1 MAKHLG
7 SIDKLYY
14 GTAGTTVGTGTELK
28 AVKDVKISYSR
39 EDVDVSD
46 RNSGEW
52 GSTIAGKKS
61 CQLTFTYYD
70 TNSGNGDALDTA
82 LEALLSAWHSGTL
95 IAFKAVSASG
105 RGIDADFSI
114 ASVDDDQTNE
124 SAGTY
129 AFTCNVNTDK
139 RQPTALSAVQGSS
152 SQG

>member
-7 SIDKLYY
+7 SIDELYY
-14 GTAGTTVGTGTELK
+14 GVANGSAGQATTLLT

-46 RNSGEW
+46 RASGEW
-52 GSTIAGKKS
+52 GSTIAGRKS

-70 TNSGNGDALDTA
+70 TQSGTDTDAT
-82 LEALLSAWHSGTL
+82 LEALLHAWHTGEL
-95 IAFKAVSASG
+95 VAMKAISKSG
-105 RGIDADFSI
+105 RGIDADFSV

-129 AFTCNVNTDK
+129 AFTMNVNTDL
-139 RQPTALSAVQGSS
+139 RAPTELTSTGSGS
-152 SQG
+152 

>member
-7 SIDKLYY
+7 SIDELYY
-14 GTAGTTVGTGTELK
+14 GVANGSAGQATTLLT

-46 RNSGEW
+46 RASGEW
-52 GSTIAGKKS
+52 GSTIAGRKS

-70 TNSGNGDALDTA
+70 TNSGASGETVDAT
-82 LEALLSAWHSGTL
+82 LEALLHAWHTGEL
-95 IAFKAVSASG
+95 VAMKAVSKSG
-105 RGIDADFSI
+105 RGIDADFSV

-129 AFTCNVNTDK
+129 AFTLNVNTDK
-139 RQPTALSAVQGSS
+139 RVPTELTATGSGS
-152 SQG
+152 

>member
-7 SIDKLYY
+7 SIDELYY
-14 GTAGTTVGTGTELK
+14 GVANGSAGQATTKLT

-39 EDVDVSD
+39 EEVDVSD
-46 RNSGEW
+46 RASGEW

-70 TNSGNGDALDTA
+70 TQSGTDTDET

-95 IAFKAVSASG
+95 VAMKAISKSG
-105 RGIDADFSI
+105 RGIDADFSV

-129 AFTCNVNTDK
+129 AFTLNVNTDL
-139 RQPTALSAVQGSS
+139 RQPTELTSTGS
-152 SQG
+152 GA

>member
-7 SIDKLYY
+7 SIDELYY
-14 GTAGTTVGTGTELK
+14 GVANGSAGQATTKLT

-39 EDVDVSD
+39 EEVDVSD
-46 RNSGEW
+46 RASGEW

-70 TNSGNGDALDTA
+70 TQSDSDTDAT

-95 IAFKAVSASG
+95 VAMKAISKSG
-105 RGIDADFSI
+105 RGIDADFSV

-129 AFTCNVNTDK
+129 AFTLNVNTDL
-139 RQPTALSAVQGSS
+139 RVPTELTSTGSHA
-152 SQG
+152 

>member
-7 SIDKLYY
+7 SIDELYY
-14 GTAGTTVGTGTELK
+14 GVANGSAGQATTKLT

-39 EDVDVSD
+39 EEVDVSD
-46 RNSGEW
+46 RASGEW

-70 TNSGNGDALDTA
+70 TQSDSDTDAT

-95 IAFKAVSASG
+95 VAMKAISKSG
-105 RGIDADFSI
+105 RGIDADFSV

-129 AFTCNVNTDK
+129 AFTMNVNTDL
-139 RQPTALSAVQGSS
+139 RQPTELTSTGSRS
-152 SQG
+152 

>member
-7 SIDKLYY
+7 SIDELYY
-14 GTAGTTVGTGTELK
+14 GVANGSAGQATTLLT

-46 RNSGEW
+46 RASGEW
-52 GSTIAGKKS
+52 GSTIAGRKS

-70 TNSGNGDALDTA
+70 TQSGTDTDAT
-82 LEALLSAWHSGTL
+82 LEALLHAWHTGEL
-95 IAFKAVSASG
+95 VAMKAVSKSG
-105 RGIDADFSI
+105 RGIDADFSV

-129 AFTCNVNTDK
+129 AFTLNVNTDL
-139 RQPTALSAVQGSS
+139 RAPTELTATGSGS
-152 SQG
+152 

>member
-7 SIDKLYY
+7 SIDELYY
-14 GTAGTTVGTGTELK
+14 GVANGSAGQATTLLT

-39 EDVDVSD
+39 EEVDVSD
-46 RNSGEW
+46 RASGEW

-70 TNSGNGDALDTA
+70 TQSGTDTDAT

-95 IAFKAVSASG
+95 VAMKAISKSG
-105 RGIDADFSI
+105 RGIDADFSV

-129 AFTCNVNTDK
+129 AFTMNVNTDL
-139 RQPTALSAVQGSS
+139 RTPTELTATGS
-152 SQG
+152 GI

>member
-7 SIDKLYY
+7 SIDELYY
-14 GTAGTTVGTGTELK
+14 GVATGSAGAATTKLT

-39 EDVDVSD
+39 EEVDVSD
-46 RNSGEW
+46 RASGEW

-70 TNSGNGDALDTA
+70 TQSGTDVDAT

-95 IAFKAVSASG
+95 VAMKAISKSG

-129 AFTCNVNTDK
+129 AFTLNVNTDL
-139 RQPTALSAVQGSS
+139 RQPTELTATGSGS
-152 SQG
+152 

>member
-7 SIDKLYY
+7 SIDELYY
-14 GTAGTTVGTGTELK
+14 GVANGSAGQATTKLT

-39 EDVDVSD
+39 EEVDVSD
-46 RNSGEW
+46 RASGEW

-70 TNSGNGDALDTA
+70 TQSDSDTDAT

-95 IAFKAVSASG
+95 VAMKAISKSG
-105 RGIDADFSI
+105 RGIDADFSV

-129 AFTCNVNTDK
+129 AFTLNVNTDL
-139 RQPTALSAVQGSS
+139 RQPTELTSTGS
-152 SQG
+152 GA

>member
-7 SIDKLYY
+7 SIDELYY
-14 GTAGTTVGTGTELK
+14 GIADGTEGKATTLLT

-46 RNSGEW
+46 RASGEW

-70 TNSGNGDALDTA
+70 TNSGKAGETIDAS

-95 IAFKAVSASG
+95 VSMKAISKSG
-105 RGIDADFSI
+105 RGIDADFSV
-114 ASVDDDQTNE
+114 ASVDDDQSNE

-129 AFTCNVNTDK
+129 AFTMNVNTDLRSPK
-139 RQPTALSAVQGSS
+139 ELVASGSS
-152 SQG
+152 I

>member
-7 SIDKLYY
+7 SIDELYY
-14 GTAGTTVGTGTELK
+14 GVANGSAGQATTKLT

-39 EDVDVSD
+39 EEVDVSD
-46 RNSGEW
+46 RASGEW

-70 TNSGNGDALDTA
+70 TQSDTDTDAT

-95 IAFKAVSASG
+95 VAMKAISKSG
-105 RGIDADFSI
+105 RGIDADFTV

-129 AFTCNVNTDK
+129 AFTMNVNTDL
-139 RQPTALSAVQGSS
+139 RQPTELTATGSGS
-152 SQG
+152 

>member
-7 SIDKLYY
+7 SIDELYY
-14 GTAGTTVGTGTELK
+14 GVANGSAGQATTKLT

-39 EDVDVSD
+39 EEVDVSD
-46 RNSGEW
+46 RASGEW

-70 TNSGNGDALDTA
+70 TQSDTDTDAT

-95 IAFKAVSASG
+95 VAMKAISKSG
-105 RGIDADFSI
+105 RGIDADFSV

-129 AFTCNVNTDK
+129 AFTLNVNTDL
-139 RQPTALSAVQGSS
+139 RAPTELTSTGSRA
-152 SQG
+152 

>member
-7 SIDKLYY
+7 SIDELYY
-14 GTAGTTVGTGTELK
+14 GVANGSAGQATTKLT

-39 EDVDVSD
+39 EEVDVSD
-46 RNSGEW
+46 RASGEW

-70 TNSGNGDALDTA
+70 TQSDSDTDAT

-95 IAFKAVSASG
+95 VAMKAISKSG
-105 RGIDADFSI
+105 RGIDADFSV

-129 AFTCNVNTDK
+129 AFTLNVNTDL
-139 RQPTALSAVQGSS
+139 RVPTEMTSTGSHA
-152 SQG
+152 

>member
-7 SIDKLYY
+7 SIDELYY
-14 GTAGTTVGTGTELK
+14 GVANGSAGAATTLLT

-46 RNSGEW
+46 RASGEW
-52 GSTIAGKKS
+52 GSTIAGRKS

-70 TNSGNGDALDTA
+70 TQSGDSTDAT
-82 LEALLSAWHSGTL
+82 LEALLHAWHTGEL
-95 IAFKAVSASG
+95 VAMKAVSKSG
-105 RGIDADFSI
+105 RGIDADFSV

-129 AFTCNVNTDK
+129 AFTMNVNTDK
-139 RQPTALSAVQGSS
+139 RVPTELTATGSGS
-152 SQG
+152 

>member
-7 SIDKLYY
+7 SIDELYY
-14 GTAGTTVGTGTELK
+14 GVANGSAGQATTKLT

-39 EDVDVSD
+39 EEVDVSD
-46 RNSGEW
+46 RASGEW

-70 TNSGNGDALDTA
+70 TQSDSDTDAT

-95 IAFKAVSASG
+95 VAMKAISKSG
-105 RGIDADFSI
+105 RGIDADFSV

-129 AFTCNVNTDK
+129 AFTMNVNTDL
-139 RQPTALSAVQGSS
+139 RAPTELTSTGS
-152 SQG
+152 GA

>member
-7 SIDKLYY
+7 SIDELYY
-14 GTAGTTVGTGTELK
+14 GVANGSAGQATTLLT

-39 EDVDVSD
+39 EEVDVSD
-46 RNSGEW
+46 RASGEW

-61 CQLTFTYYD
+61 CQLTFVYYD
-70 TNSGNGDALDTA
+70 TQSGTDTDAT

-95 IAFKAVSASG
+95 VAMKAISKSG
-105 RGIDADFSI
+105 RGIDADFSV

-129 AFTCNVNTDK
+129 AFTLNVNTDL
-139 RQPTALSAVQGSS
+139 RAPTELTATGSGS
-152 SQG
+152 

>member
-7 SIDKLYY
+7 SIDELYY
-14 GTAGTTVGTGTELK
+14 GVANGSAGQATTKLT

-39 EDVDVSD
+39 EEVDVSD
-46 RNSGEW
+46 RASGEW

-70 TNSGNGDALDTA
+70 TQSDSDTDAT

-95 IAFKAVSASG
+95 VAMKAISKSG
-105 RGIDADFSI
+105 RGIDADFSV

-129 AFTCNVNTDK
+129 AFTLNVNTDL
-139 RQPTALSAVQGSS
+139 RTPTELTSTGSS
-152 SQG
+152 I

>member
-7 SIDKLYY
+7 SIDELYY
-14 GTAGTTVGTGTELK
+14 GVANGSAGQATTKLT

-39 EDVDVSD
+39 EEVDVSD
-46 RNSGEW
+46 RASGEW

-70 TNSGNGDALDTA
+70 TQSDSDTDAT

-95 IAFKAVSASG
+95 VAMKAISKSG
-105 RGIDADFSI
+105 RGIDADFSV

-129 AFTCNVNTDK
+129 AFTLNVNTDL
-139 RQPTALSAVQGSS
+139 RTPTELTSTGS
-152 SQG
+152 GA

>member
-7 SIDKLYY
+7 SIDELYY
-14 GTAGTTVGTGTELK
+14 GVANGSAGQATTKLT

-39 EDVDVSD
+39 EEVDVSD
-46 RNSGEW
+46 RASGEW

-70 TNSGNGDALDTA
+70 TQSDSDTDAT

-95 IAFKAVSASG
+95 VAMKAISKSG
-105 RGIDADFSI
+105 RGIDADFSV

-129 AFTCNVNTDK
+129 AFTLNVNTDL
-139 RQPTALSAVQGSS
+139 RAPTELTSTGS
-152 SQG
+152 GA

>member
-7 SIDKLYY
+7 SIDELYY
-14 GTAGTTVGTGTELK
+14 GVANGSAGQATTKLT

-39 EDVDVSD
+39 EEVDVSD
-46 RNSGEW
+46 RASGEW

-61 CQLTFTYYD
+61 CQLTFTHYD
-70 TNSGNGDALDTA
+70 TQSGTDTDAT

-95 IAFKAVSASG
+95 VAMKAISKSG
-105 RGIDADFSI
+105 RGIDADFSV

-129 AFTCNVNTDK
+129 AFTLNVNTDL
-139 RQPTALSAVQGSS
+139 RAPTELTSTGSNS
-152 SQG
+152 

>member
-7 SIDKLYY
+7 SIDELYY
-14 GTAGTTVGTGTELK
+14 GVANGSAGQATTKLT

-39 EDVDVSD
+39 EEVDVSD
-46 RNSGEW
+46 RASGEW

-70 TNSGNGDALDTA
+70 TQSDSDTDTT

-95 IAFKAVSASG
+95 VAMKAISKSG
-105 RGIDADFSI
+105 RGIDADFSV

-129 AFTCNVNTDK
+129 AFTLNVNTDL
-139 RQPTALSAVQGSS
+139 RTPTELTSTGSS
-152 SQG
+152 I

>member
-7 SIDKLYY
+7 SIDELYY
-14 GTAGTTVGTGTELK
+14 GVANGSAGAATTKLT

-39 EDVDVSD
+39 EEVDVSD
-46 RNSGEW
+46 RASGEW

-70 TNSGNGDALDTA
+70 TQSGDSTDAT

-95 IAFKAVSASG
+95 VAMKAISKSG
-105 RGIDADFSI
+105 RGIDADFSV

-129 AFTCNVNTDK
+129 AFTMNVNTDL
-139 RQPTALSAVQGSS
+139 RQPTELTATGSGS
-152 SQG
+152 

>member
-7 SIDKLYY
+7 SIDELYY
-14 GTAGTTVGTGTELK
+14 GAANGSAGQATTLLT

-46 RNSGEW
+46 RASGEW
-52 GSTIAGKKS
+52 GSTIAGRKS

-70 TNSGNGDALDTA
+70 TQSGTDTDAT
-82 LEALLSAWHSGTL
+82 LEALLHAWHTGEL
-95 IAFKAVSASG
+95 VAMKAVSKSG
-105 RGIDADFSI
+105 RGIDADFSV

-129 AFTCNVNTDK
+129 AFTLNVNTDL
-139 RQPTALSAVQGSS
+139 RAPTELTATGSGS
-152 SQG
+152 

>member
-7 SIDKLYY
+7 SIDELYY
-14 GTAGTTVGTGTELK
+14 GVANGSAGNATTKLT

-46 RNSGEW
+46 RASGEW
-52 GSTIAGKKS
+52 GSTIAGRKS

-70 TNSGNGDALDTA
+70 TNSGAEGETVDAT
-82 LEALLSAWHSGTL
+82 LEALLHAWHSGTL
-95 IAFKAVSASG
+95 VAMKAVSKSG
-105 RGIDADFSI
+105 RGIDADFSV

-129 AFTCNVNTDK
+129 AFTLNVNTDK
-139 RQPTALSAVQGSS
+139 RVPTELTPTASNS
-152 SQG
+152 

>member
-7 SIDKLYY
+7 SIDELYY
-14 GTAGTTVGTGTELK
+14 GVANGSAGQATTKLT

-39 EDVDVSD
+39 EEVDVSD
-46 RNSGEW
+46 RASGEW

-70 TNSGNGDALDTA
+70 TQSDSDTDAT

-95 IAFKAVSASG
+95 VAMKAISKSG
-105 RGIDADFSI
+105 RGIDADFSV

-129 AFTCNVNTDK
+129 AFTMNVNTDL
-139 RQPTALSAVQGSS
+139 RAPTELTSTGSRA
-152 SQG
+152 

>member
-7 SIDKLYY
+7 SIDELYY
-14 GTAGTTVGTGTELK
+14 GIADGTEGKATTLLT

-46 RNSGEW
+46 RASGEW

-70 TNSGNGDALDTA
+70 TQSGNATDET

-95 IAFKAVSASG
+95 VAMKAISKSG
-105 RGIDADFSI
+105 RGIHADFSL

-129 AFTCNVNTDK
+129 PFTMNVNTDL
-139 RQPTALSAVQGSS
+139 RVPTELTATGSGS
-152 SQG
+152 